1 MRELRIGVRKVQP
14 VLVVC
19 HSSVLCNWKEEL
31 NTWDTSLWS
40 DREDSVRNGSREVV
54 LITFDT
60 ARLHIEELDLVDL
73 RVVVVDE
80 CHKIK
85 EMNLHAMKCSMR
97 IGMNGTAVQ
106 TKYEELWCLLD
117 WANPGC
123 LR

>member
-1 MRELRIGVRKVQP
+1 M
-14 VLVVC
+14 
-19 HSSVLCNWKEEL
+19 
-31 NTWDTSLWS
+31 
-40 DREDSVRNGSREVV
+40 

-85 EMNLHAMKCSMR
+85 EMNLGVTHNMKCSMR